1 MPSVAR
7 KRTDS
12 HGDFPERCLAYS
24 WIEISPKKYSLERPE
39 HCAMQARGETEIR
52 YAVMSDIG
60 RRERNEDAYLVDR
73 VEGYHIFAVADG
85 LGGHACGD
93 VASRTAVTVLAEV
106 ARKNLPDI
114 EPPEL
119 IIHAY
124 NLINATIREY
134 NHERRLDAGT
144 TLSVAIVGESGRCW
158 IGTVGDSRTHIVTP
172 SSVWH
177 TRDQSYVQGLVD
189 AGVLSPAEAMLYP
202 GKNILTQA
210 LGLETRVRVDLDLME
225 IAGAV
230 LVITSD
236 GLHDY
241 VPESMIQ
248 GIVMASEPDTACRRL
263 IDAARNAAGTDNIT
277 VIVVRNDCP

>member
-1 MPSVAR
+1 
-7 KRTDS
+7 
-12 HGDFPERCLAYS
+12 
-24 WIEISPKKYSLERPE
+24 
-39 HCAMQARGETEIR
+39 MQARGETEIR

-158 IGTVGDSRTHIVTP
+158 IGTVGDSRTHVITP

-177 TRDQSYVQGLVD
+177 TRDQSYVQSLVD
-189 AGVLSPAEAMLYP
+189 SGVITPSEAMHHP
-202 GKNILTQA
+202 RKNILTQA
-210 LGLETRVRVDLDLME
+210 LGLDARVQVDLDRVEL
-225 IAGAV
+225 AGAV
-230 LVITSD
+230 LVISSD

-241 VPESMIQ
+241 VPESAIQ
-248 GIVMASEPDTACRRL
+248 KIVLANEPGTAYRQLLAAAR
-263 IDAARNAAGTDNIT
+263 DAASTDNST
-277 VIVVRNDCP
+277 VIVAKM